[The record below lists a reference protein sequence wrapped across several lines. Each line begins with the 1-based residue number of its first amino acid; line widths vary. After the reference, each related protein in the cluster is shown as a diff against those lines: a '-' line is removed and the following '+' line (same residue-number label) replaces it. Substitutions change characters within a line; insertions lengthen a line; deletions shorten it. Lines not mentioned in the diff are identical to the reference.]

1 MTLLRTRHPYVADQT
16 LPSAPS
22 RASLPE
28 FATGYRGAAAAGERT
43 VAPEL
48 RILLLTSR
56 PGIRELLSMI
66 PSLAIDH
73 VPMRLGALASS
84 QPAIVRA
91 MAVVVDTAIDSLQA
105 VEICRELQR
114 QRPQLPIVT
123 LLCCP
128 ASVTP
133 WHLEMLAMVGVRGIL
148 DLQAAPDEIGR
159 LLQSVVRGQTVF
171 HLQVDSNNVAFLPW
185 ILAPERGR
193 RAEAPRLTAG
203 DVDLLSYLAQ
213 GLSDRQ
219 IGERLHLSP
228 HTIKHYIERLRDSVG
243 ARNRIELASWAG
255 RHGFYQ
261 PVRDPLEGDADSA
274 AGRGS
279 VAFPLDSTPF
289 PDARHAVAVH

>member
-1 MTLLRTRHPYVADQT
+1 MTLLRTRHLYDTDQRV
-16 LPSAPS
+16 P
-22 RASLPE
+22 
-28 FATGYRGAAAAGERT
+28 
-43 VAPEL
+43 PEL
-48 RILLLTSR
+48 RILLVTSR
-56 PGIRELLSMI
+56 PGIRELLNTI
-66 PSLAIDH
+66 PSLTIDP
-73 VPMRLGALASS
+73 VPMRLAALAAS
-84 QPAIVRA
+84 QPLIVRA
-91 MAVVVDTAIDSLQA
+91 MAVVVDTATDALQA

-114 QRPQLPIVT
+114 RRPQLPIVT

-148 DLQAAPDEIGR
+148 DLQAAPDEVGR
-159 LLQSVVRGQTVF
+159 ILHSVVRGQTVF
-171 HLQVDSNNVAFLPW
+171 HLQVDGNKVAFLPW
-185 ILAPERGR
+185 ILTPERGR
-193 RAEAPRLTAG
+193 RAEAPRLSAG

-213 GLSDRQ
+213 GLPDRQ

-261 PVRDPLEGDADSA
+261 PVRDPGEGDADHA
-274 AGRGS
+274 
-279 VAFPLDSTPF
+279 LF